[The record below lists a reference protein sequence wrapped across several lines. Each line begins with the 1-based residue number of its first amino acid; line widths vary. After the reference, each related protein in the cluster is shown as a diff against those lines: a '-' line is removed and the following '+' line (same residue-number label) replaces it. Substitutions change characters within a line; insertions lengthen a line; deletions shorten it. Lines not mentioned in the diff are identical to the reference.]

1 MAEKLRVLLFP
12 FFATSHIE
20 PFTDLTIRL
29 VAAGPSDAV
38 EATVAVTP
46 ANSLLER
53 RRPRYGHTVVA
64 VRVAT
69 YPFPAV
75 EVLPEGVE
83 NLGKAAAGDAWRID
97 AAAMSDALT
106 SPAQEALL
114 RALSPDAIVTDAH
127 FAWNVRLARELGVS
141 CVAFSAIG
149 AFSMLAMRHLQLAL
163 AGGDAAGVADGG
175 DDDAVDRGRPPELI
189 ASRSP
194 KSMNR
199 EGFRGSLHVT
209 AVDMIACLVQ
219 A

>member
-1 MAEKLRVLLFP
+1 M
-12 FFATSHIE
+12 E
-20 PFTDLTIRL
+20 PFTDLAIRL

-46 ANSLLER
+46 ANVPVVQSLLER
-53 RRPRYGHTVVA
+53 RRPRYGHAVVA

-127 FAWNVRLARELGVS
+127 FAWNVRLARELGVP

-175 DDDAVDRGRPPELI
+175 DDDAVDRGRPPVPGPSCTDTQDRAAGVAQEH
-189 ASRSP
+189 R
-194 KSMNR
+194 
-199 EGFRGSLHVT
+199 LH
-209 AVDMIACLVQ
+209 A
-219 A
+219 